1 MAEEKQLSALE
12 EAQRSK
18 AALYRLGASLIKNR
32 LPVTLITGLFTA
44 FMAYKTFQIQMST
57 AFNDLLP
64 YRHPFVQVHF
74 RFAQQFGGAN
84 NINIM
89 LRVNKGDVFTKEIL
103 RKIYD
108 MTQAMDR
115 VNGVNHDQIA
125 SIGHRT
131 TRYLTVLGGTIA
143 TPPVMRR
150 PPKTDEE
157 VEEIKKICYNT
168 EQIYGQLVSLNGRAL
183 LLRANFIE
191 GRLNYKRI
199 FDEINRTVKE
209 PFETSEQEIWIAGE
223 PRLYGWIYYYANE
236 VFYIFIFAVV
246 FCWILL
252 YSYFHDWR
260 GALRPTITG
269 VISSFW
275 GLGMQALM
283 GFAMDPLALVIPFFV
298 TARAVSHSVQMHD
311 RYYEEYH
318 KWNWDKEKAIV
329 AAFAELFVP
338 TMSGIVTDALGML
351 AIVVVP
357 VVILQRIAISASVWV
372 ASVAISELLLNP
384 IVYYYL
390 KAPERENVLTREK
403 GIFQRVMNVCA
414 TWVVTPRNAIG
425 IVVFWVVA
433 FLISLT
439 QVRHLTIGD
448 PTASTPLLRED
459 SPYNQSHLEIQKY
472 FGGIEPLIIVVEGR
486 DKDVLKDP
494 NLLRTMEKFQRQLE
508 RDPDIGYSFSLAD
521 IVQSINM
528 TFYDLQPRWSVIPSE
543 IPKIS
548 SLFFYYFAGAP
559 PGETSRFLD
568 PSYTISHV
576 TFYCKN
582 HQGDNVARIVDEAR
596 TFVRDNPME
605 KADFRLAGGLIGV
618 TAAAN
623 EEILKNDILMNLL
636 GFGTIFLIVM
646 FTYRSAIAS
655 LVMMIGLFL
664 ANGVVN
670 AYMGYRNVG
679 INLQSLPIVTV
690 GVGFGIDYALY
701 IVSRAVEEF
710 EPLMNRLR
718 IEMQQRKGAALSA
731 EDEQE
736 LKASVTTEAVRLGLA
751 TSGKAV
757 TFTAIT
763 LVTATLLWAF
773 SNIRFDSEMGLLLAL
788 WMGISF
794 LGSCT
799 FVPAVL
805 VLWKPTFFLRA
816 VEEGIVG

>member
-1 MAEEKQLSALE
+1 VAEGKSLSAVE
-12 EAQRSK
+12 EAAQSK
-18 AALYRLGASLIKNR
+18 ATLYRIGATLIRNR
-32 LPVTLITGLFTA
+32 IPILIITGLFTA
-44 FMAYKTFQIQMST
+44 FMAYKASELRMST

-74 RFAQQFGGAN
+74 KFANQFGGAN

-89 LRVNKGDVFTKEIL
+89 LLVKKGDVFNKEIL
-103 RKIYD
+103 KKIFD

-115 VNGVNHDQIA
+115 VTGVNHDQVA

-168 EQIYGQLVSLNGRAL
+168 DSIYGQLVSLDGKAL
-183 LLRANFIE
+183 LIKANFIE
-191 GRLNYKRI
+191 GRLDYRRI
-199 FDEINRTVKE
+199 FDEVNRTVKE
-209 PFETSEQEIWIAGE
+209 PFETSEQSIWIAGE
-223 PRLYGWIYYYANE
+223 PRLYGWIYYYARE
-236 VFYIFIFAVV
+236 VFYIFLAATV
-246 FCWILL
+246 FCWLFL
-252 YSYFHDWR
+252 YLYFHDWR

-269 VISSFW
+269 VISACW
-275 GLGMQALM
+275 GLGMQSLM
-283 GFAMDPLALVIPFFV
+283 GYAMDPLALVIPFFV

-318 KWNWDKEKAIV
+318 KWNWDKEKAII

-338 TMSGIVTDALGML
+338 TMSGIITDALGML
-351 AIVVVP
+351 AIVVIP
-357 VVILQRIAISASVWV
+357 VVILQKIAISASIWV
-372 ASVAISELLLNP
+372 ASVAVSELLLNP

-390 KAPERENVLTREK
+390 KAPAKENVLLREK
-403 GIFQRVMNVCA
+403 GIFQRIMDTCA
-414 TWVVTPRNAIG
+414 TWIVKPTNAKL
-425 IVVFWVVA
+425 IVAFWVIA

-439 QVRHLTIGD
+439 QVQHLTFGD
-448 PTASTPLLRED
+448 PTASTPLLHED
-459 SPYNQSHLEIQKY
+459 SPYNLSHLEIQKY
-472 FGGIEPLIIVVEGR
+472 FGGIEPLIVVVEGR

-494 NLLRTMEKFQRQLE
+494 AVLRTMEKFQRQLE

-528 TFYDLQPRWSVIPSE
+528 TFYDLQPRWSVIPYD

-568 PSYTISHV
+568 PSYTTSHV
-576 TFYCKN
+576 TFYAKN
-582 HQGDNVARIVDEAR
+582 HQGDNVARMIQEAR
-596 TFVRDNPME
+596 EFVKENPME

-618 TAAAN
+618 TGAAN
-623 EEILKNDILMNLL
+623 EEIVKNDILMNLL

-646 FTYRSAIAS
+646 FTYRSAVAS

-670 AYMGYRNVG
+670 AYMGYRNIG

-710 EPLMNRLR
+710 
-718 IEMQQRKGAALSA
+718 KG
-731 EDEQE
+731 D
-736 LKASVTTEAVRLGLA
+736 VNEAVRLGLA

-757 TFTAIT
+757 TFTAVT
-763 LVTATLLWAF
+763 LVTATLLWVF
-773 SNIRFDSEMGLLLAL
+773 SNIRFCSEMGLLLAL

-799 FVPAVL
+799 FVPALL
-805 VLWKPTFFLRA
+805 VLWKPKFFLRA
-816 VEEGIVG
+816 AQEGIIG

>member
-1 MAEEKQLSALE
+1 VAEDKQLSALE

-32 LPVTLITGLFTA
+32 LPVTIIVSIFTA
-44 FMAYKTFQIQMST
+44 FMVYETFQIQMST

-84 NINIM
+84 NINVM
-89 LRVNKGDVFTKEIL
+89 LKVDKGDVFTKEIL
-103 RKIYD
+103 KKIYE

-115 VNGVNHDQIA
+115 ITGVNHDQIA

-168 EQIYGQLVSLNGRAL
+168 EQIYGQLVSLNGQAL
-183 LLRANFIE
+183 LIKANFIE
-191 GRLNYKRI
+191 GKLDYRRI
-199 FDEINRTVKE
+199 FDEIDRTVVE
-209 PFETSEQEIWIAGE
+209 PFATAEQTIWIAGE
-223 PRLYGWIYYYANE
+223 PRLYGWIYHYANE
-236 VFYIFIFAVV
+236 VFYIFIAATV
-246 FCWILL
+246 FCWLLL

-269 VISSFW
+269 VISAFW

-338 TMSGIVTDALGML
+338 TTSGIVTDALGML

-390 KAPERENVLTREK
+390 KAPERENVLTREQ
-403 GIFQRVMNVCA
+403 GIFQRIMNVCA
-414 TWVVTPRNAIG
+414 AWVVTPRNAVG
-425 IVVFWVVA
+425 IVVFWVLA
-433 FLISLT
+433 FLVSLT

-494 NLLRTMEKFQRQLE
+494 ALLRTMEKFQRELE

-528 TFYDLQPRWSVIPSE
+528 TFYDMQPRWSVIPYE
-543 IPKIS
+543 RPKIS

-568 PSYTISHV
+568 PSYTVSHV
-576 TFYCKN
+576 TFYAKN
-582 HQGDNVARIVDEAR
+582 HQGDNVARIIDEAR

-618 TAAAN
+618 TGAAN

-710 EPLMNRLR
+710 R
-718 IEMQQRKGAALSA
+718 G
-731 EDEQE
+731 D
-736 LKASVTTEAVRLGLA
+736 VTEAVRLGLA

-763 LVTATLLWAF
+763 LVMATLLWAF
-773 SNIRFDSEMGLLLAL
+773 SNIRFCSEMGMLLAI
-788 WMGISF
+788 WMGVSF

-805 VLWKPTFFLRA
+805 VLWKPKFFLRA
-816 VEEGIVG
+816 AEEGIVG

>member
-1 MAEEKQLSALE
+1 MAEEQNRSAALE
-12 EAQRSK
+12 EAVASK
-18 AALYRLGASLIKNR
+18 AALYRLGARLIELR
-32 LPVTLITGLFTA
+32 IPVLVITSIFTA
-44 FMAYKTFQIQMST
+44 FMAYTTMHLEMAT

-74 RFAQQFGGAN
+74 RFADQFGGAN
-84 NINIM
+84 NVNIM
-89 LRVNKGDVFTKEIL
+89 LKVEKGNVFNKDVLK
-103 RKIYD
+103 KIYD

-115 VNGVNHDQIA
+115 VTGVNHDQIA

-168 EQIYGQLVSLNGRAL
+168 ESIYGKLVALNGQAL
-183 LLRANFIE
+183 LIQANFIE
-191 GRLNYKRI
+191 GRLDYKRI
-199 FDEINRTVKE
+199 FDEVNRTVKE
-209 PFETSEQEIWIAGE
+209 PFETSDHTIWIAGE
-223 PRLYGWIYYYANE
+223 PRLYGWIYFYATE
-236 VFYIFIFAVV
+236 VYYIFIAATV
-246 FCWILL
+246 FCWFLL
-252 YSYFHDWR
+252 YFYFHDWR

-283 GFAMDPLALVIPFFV
+283 GFSMDPLSLVIPFFV

-311 RYYEEYH
+311 RYYEEYR
-318 KWNWDKEKAIV
+318 KWGWNKEKAIV

-338 TMSGIVTDALGML
+338 TMSGIITDALGML

-372 ASVAISELLLNP
+372 TSVAISELLLNP
-384 IVYYYL
+384 IVYFYL
-390 KAPERENVLTREK
+390 KAPERENVLHRED
-403 GIFQRVMNVCA
+403 GIFQRVVTACA
-414 TWVVTPRNAIG
+414 TWIVDRKNAMG
-425 IVVFWVVA
+425 IVIFWVVA

-439 QVRHLTIGD
+439 QVQHLTFGD
-448 PTASTPLLRED
+448 PTASTPLLHED
-459 SPYNQSHLEIQKY
+459 SPYNLSHREIQKY
-472 FGGIEPLIIVVEGR
+472 FGGIEPLIVVVEGR
-486 DKDVLKDP
+486 SKDVLKDP
-494 NLLRTMEKFQRQLE
+494 NILKTMEKFQRTLE

-528 TFYDLQPRWSVIPSE
+528 TFYDMQPRWSVIPAE

-568 PSYTISHV
+568 PSYTVSHV
-576 TFYCKN
+576 TFFCKN
-582 HQGDNVARIVDEAR
+582 HQGDNVARIIDEAR
-596 TFVRDNPME
+596 NFVRDNTME

-618 TAAAN
+618 TGAAN
-623 EEILKNDILMNLL
+623 EEIVKNDILMNLL
-636 GFGTIFLIVM
+636 GFGTIFIIVM
-646 FTYRSAIAS
+646 FTYRSAVAS

-670 AYMGYRNVG
+670 AYMAYKNIG

-710 EPLMNRLR
+710 
-718 IEMQQRKGAALSA
+718 KG
-731 EDEQE
+731 D
-736 LKASVTTEAVRLGLA
+736 VTEAVRLGLA

-763 LVTATLLWAF
+763 LVVATLLWAF
-773 SNIRFDSEMGLLLAL
+773 ANIRFCSEMGLLLAL

-799 FVPAVL
+799 FVPALL
-805 VLWKPTFFLRA
+805 VLLKPKFFLRA
-816 VEEGIVG
+816 AEEGIIG

>member
-1 MAEEKQLSALE
+1 MAEEKNLSALE

-18 AALYRLGASLIKNR
+18 AALYNIGASLIRNR
-32 LPVTLITGLFTA
+32 LPVAIITGIFTA
-44 FMAYKTFQIQMST
+44 FMAYRTFQIEMST

-74 RFAQQFGGAN
+74 KFANQFGGAN
-84 NINIM
+84 NVNVM
-89 LRVNKGDVFTKEIL
+89 LKVEKGNVFTKEIL
-103 RKIYD
+103 KKIYD

-115 VNGVNHDQIA
+115 VTGVNHDQIA

-157 VEEIKKICYNT
+157 VEEIKKICYNS
-168 EQIYGQLVSLNGRAL
+168 EAIYGQLVSLNGQAL
-183 LLRANFIE
+183 IIKANFIE
-191 GRLNYKRI
+191 GRLDYKRI

-209 PFETSEQEIWIAGE
+209 PFETSEQTIWIAGE
-223 PRLYGWIYYYANE
+223 PRLYGWIYYYATE
-236 VFYIFIFAVV
+236 VYYIFIAAMV

-252 YSYFHDWR
+252 YAYFHDWR

-275 GLGMQALM
+275 GLGMQSLM

-384 IVYYYL
+384 IIYFYL
-390 KAPERENVLTREK
+390 KAPEKENVLNREK
-403 GIFQRVMNVCA
+403 GIFQRFCNVCA
-414 TWVVTPRNAIG
+414 TWIVTPRNAVG
-425 IVVFWVVA
+425 IVIFWVVA
-433 FLISLT
+433 FLLSLT
-439 QVRHLTIGD
+439 QVPKLTIGD
-448 PTASTPLLRED
+448 PTASTPLLHED
-459 SPYNQSHLEIQKY
+459 SPYNLSHLEIQKF
-472 FGGIEPLIIVVEGR
+472 FGGIEPLIIVVEGH

-494 NLLRTMEKFQRQLE
+494 TLLRTMEKFQRALE
-508 RDPDIGYSFSLAD
+508 RDPDVGYSFSLAE

-528 TFYDLQPRWSVIPSE
+528 TFYDLQPRWGVIPDS

-568 PSYTISHV
+568 PSYTFSHV

-582 HQGDNVARIVDEAR
+582 HQGDNVARIIDEAR
-596 TFVRDNPME
+596 TFVKENPME

-618 TAAAN
+618 TGAAN

-646 FTYRSAIAS
+646 FTYRSAVAS

-710 EPLMNRLR
+710 R
-718 IEMQQRKGAALSA
+718 G
-731 EDEQE
+731 D
-736 LKASVTTEAVRLGLA
+736 VTEAVRLGLA

-773 SNIRFDSEMGLLLAL
+773 SNIRFCSEMGLLLAL

-794 LGSCT
+794 FGSCT
-799 FVPAVL
+799 FVPALL
-805 VLWKPTFFLRA
+805 VLWKPKFFLRA
-816 VEEGIVG
+816 AEEGIIG